1 MCSDLVQPASPETQ
15 AEAIVVD
22 QVSKSF
28 LMFSRPQD
36 RLWQALFPR
45 KQRGKTFNALRDV
58 SFTVKRGETVGII
71 GRNGSGKSTLLQM
84 ICGTLR
90 PTTGNIHVTGR
101 VAALLELGAGFNPE
115 FSGRDNVYL
124 NGAIMGLS
132 RAEIDAKLP
141 DILAFA
147 EIGEFIDQ
155 PVKTYSSGMYV
166 RLAFAIIAHVDAD
179 ILIIDEALA
188 VGDAL
193 FTQKCMR
200 FLRQFKQKGTILF
213 VSHDS
218 AAVTNLCD
226 RAVWLHQGDLRAVGD
241 AKDVCE
247 QYLAMLF
254 DDSNSKPAANDDRSP
269 QGATEYAL
277 PTEWEDQRRDLLVHS
292 HLRTDFEMFTFDPQQ
307 AGFGKGGA
315 KIIDVHFTNTAGQ
328 PLKWV
333 VGLEKVQLRVQVQV
347 LKDLNKPIIGF
358 YIKDRLGQ
366 ELFGDNT
373 YLSYA
378 DNPVPAKAGQHLRVQ
393 FDFIMPILP
402 PGDYT
407 IAVSIANGTQLE
419 HEQHHW
425 IHDAV
430 LFHSHTKSSIHGL
443 VGVPMQHIELAIDTE
458 HSSATAAE

>member
-1 MCSDLVQPASPETQ
+1 MCSKTKQD
-15 AEAIVVD
+15 AIVVD
-22 QVSKSF
+22 QVGKQF
-28 LMFSRPQD
+28 LMFQRPQD
-36 RLWQALFPR
+36 RLWQALFPA
-45 KQRGKTFNALRDV
+45 KKRGKTFDALRNV
-58 SFTVKRGETVGII
+58 SFTVQRGETVGII

-90 PTTGNIHVTGR
+90 PTTGQIAVNGR

-132 RAEIDAKLP
+132 RQEIDARL
-141 DILAFA
+141 DAILAFA

-200 FLRQFKQKGTILF
+200 FLRQFKENGTILF

-218 AAVTNLCD
+218 SAVTNLCD
-226 RAVWLHQGDLRAVGD
+226 RAVWLHQGQLRALGE
-241 AKDVCE
+241 AKEVCE

-254 DDSNSKPAANDDRSP
+254 DANNVTPSADLSTAP
-269 QGATEYAL
+269 QGATQYAL
-277 PTEWEDQRRDLLVHS
+277 PTEWQDQRKDLFVHS

-315 KIIDVHFTNTAGQ
+315 QIIDVHFTNTAAQ

-333 VGLEKVQLRVQVQV
+333 VGLEKVQLHIQVKV
-347 LKDLNKPIIGF
+347 LKDLDKPIVGF

-373 YLSYA
+373 YLTYHEQ
-378 DNPVPAKAGQHLRVQ
+378 PVSAQAGQQLKVQ

-407 IAVSIANGTQLE
+407 IAVAIANGTQLE

-430 LFHSHTKSSIHGL
+430 LFHSHTKSAIHGL
-443 VGVPMQHIELAIDTE
+443 VGVPMQHIELSIDSQ
-458 HSSATAAE
+458 HGKAL

>member
-1 MCSDLVQPASPETQ
+1 MCSNFVQPA
-15 AEAIVVD
+15 IVVND
-22 QVSKSF
+22 VSKQF
-28 LMFSRPQD
+28 LMFQRPQD
-36 RLWQALFPR
+36 RLWQALFP
-45 KQRGKTFNALRDV
+45 KKSRGKTFDALRNV
-58 SFTVKRGETVGII
+58 SFTVQRGETVGII

-90 PTTGNIHVTGR
+90 PSSGQITVTGR

-115 FSGRDNVYL
+115 FSGRENVYL

-132 RAEIDAKLP
+132 RQEIDDRLDA
-141 DILAFA
+141 ILAFA

-166 RLAFAIIAHVDAD
+166 RLAFAIIAHVNAD

-200 FLRQFKQKGTILF
+200 FLREFKKTGTILF

-218 AAVTNLCD
+218 SAVMNLCD
-226 RAVWLHQGDLRAVGD
+226 RAVWLHQGQMRAIGD
-241 AKDVCE
+241 AKSVCE

-254 DDSNSKPAANDDRSP
+254 DDNNVTPSVDPDSP
-269 QGATEYAL
+269 QGKTEYAR
-277 PTEWEDQRRDLLVHS
+277 PTEWVDQRKDLFVHS
-292 HLRTDFEMFTFDPQQ
+292 HLRTDFEMFRFDPQQ

-315 KIIDVHFTNTAGQ
+315 QIIDVHFTNTAAQ
-328 PLKWV
+328 PLNWV
-333 VGLEKVQLRVQVQV
+333 VGLEKVQLHIQVKALQ
-347 LKDLNKPIIGF
+347 DLDKPIIGF

-373 YLSYA
+373 YMSYA
-378 DNPVPAKAGQHLRVQ
+378 DNPVAVQAGQHLKVQ

-402 PGDYT
+402 PGNYT
-407 IAVSIANGTQLE
+407 IAVAIANGTQLE

-430 LFHSHTKSSIHGL
+430 LFHSHTTSSIHGL
-443 VGVPMQHIELAIDTE
+443 VGVPMQNIQLSIDPS
-458 HSSATAAE
+458 HGKAL

>member
-1 MCSDLVQPASPETQ
+1 MCSNSVSQPD
-15 AEAIVVD
+15 AIVVD
-22 QVSKSF
+22 GVGKQF
-28 LMFSRPQD
+28 LMFQRPQD

-45 KQRGKTFNALRDV
+45 KPRGKTFDALRDV

-132 RAEIDAKLP
+132 RQDIDARM
-141 DILAFA
+141 DAILAFS

-200 FLRQFKQKGTILF
+200 FLREFKKTGTILF

-218 AAVTNLCD
+218 SAVINLCD
-226 RAVWLHQGDLRAVGD
+226 RAVWLHQGEMRAVGA

-247 QYLAMLF
+247 HYLAMLF
-254 DDSNSKPAANDDRSP
+254 DANNVTPGAEQDPDSP
-269 QGATEYAL
+269 QGQTEYAR
-277 PTEWEDQRRDLLVHS
+277 PTEWVDPRKELLIHS
-292 HLRTDFEMFTFDPQQ
+292 HLRTDFEMFVFDPQQ

-315 KIIDVHFTNTAGQ
+315 QIIDVHFTNTAGQ
-328 PLKWV
+328 PLHWV
-333 VGLEKVQLRVQVQV
+333 IGLEKVQLKIQVKV
-347 LKDLNKPIIGF
+347 IKDLDSPIIGF

-373 YLSYA
+373 YMSYA
-378 DNPVPAKAGQHLRVQ
+378 EQPVSAKAGQHLQVQ

-407 IAVSIANGTQLE
+407 VAVAIANGTQLE

-430 LFHSHTKSSIHGL
+430 LFHSHTKSAIHGL
-443 VGVPMQHIELAIDTE
+443 VGVPMQHIQLSIDPK
-458 HSSATAAE
+458 HGQAL

>member
-1 MCSDLVQPASPETQ
+1 MCSKTKQD
-15 AEAIVVD
+15 AIVVD
-22 QVSKSF
+22 QVGKQF
-28 LMFSRPQD
+28 LMFQRPQD
-36 RLWQALFPR
+36 RLWQALFPS
-45 KQRGKTFNALRDV
+45 KKRGKTFDALRDV
-58 SFTVKRGETVGII
+58 SFTVQRGETVGII

-90 PTTGNIHVTGR
+90 PTTGQIAVNGR

-132 RAEIDAKLP
+132 RQDIDARL
-141 DILAFA
+141 DAILAFA

-200 FLRQFKQKGTILF
+200 FLRQFKENGTILF

-218 AAVTNLCD
+218 SAVTNLCD
-226 RAVWLHQGDLRAVGD
+226 RAVWLHQGQLRALGE
-241 AKDVCE
+241 AKEVCE

-254 DDSNSKPAANDDRSP
+254 DANNVTPSADLSTAP
-269 QGATEYAL
+269 QGATQYAL
-277 PTEWEDQRRDLLVHS
+277 PTEWQDQRKDLFVHS

-315 KIIDVHFTNTAGQ
+315 QIIDVHFTNTAAQ

-333 VGLEKVQLRVQVQV
+333 VGLEKVQLHIQVKV
-347 LKDLNKPIIGF
+347 LKDLDKPIVGF

-373 YLSYA
+373 YLTYHEQ
-378 DNPVPAKAGQHLRVQ
+378 PVSAQAGQQLKVQ

-407 IAVSIANGTQLE
+407 IAVAIANGTQLE

-430 LFHSHTKSSIHGL
+430 LFHSHTKSAIHGL
-443 VGVPMQHIELAIDTE
+443 VGVPMQHIELSIDSQ
-458 HSSATAAE
+458 HGKAL

>member
-1 MCSDLVQPASPETQ
+1 MCSKTKQD
-15 AEAIVVD
+15 AIVVD
-22 QVSKSF
+22 QVGKQF
-28 LMFSRPQD
+28 LMFQRPQD
-36 RLWQALFPR
+36 RLWQALFPA
-45 KQRGKTFNALRDV
+45 KKRGKTFDALRDV
-58 SFTVKRGETVGII
+58 SFTVQRGETVGII

-90 PTTGNIHVTGR
+90 PTTGQIAVNGR

-132 RAEIDAKLP
+132 RQDIDARL
-141 DILAFA
+141 DAILAFA

-200 FLRQFKQKGTILF
+200 FLRQFKENGTILF

-218 AAVTNLCD
+218 SAVTNLCD
-226 RAVWLHQGDLRAVGD
+226 RAVWLHQGQLRALGE
-241 AKDVCE
+241 AKEVCE

-254 DDSNSKPAANDDRSP
+254 DANNVTPSADLPTAP
-269 QGATEYAL
+269 QGATQYAL
-277 PTEWEDQRRDLLVHS
+277 PTEWQDQRKDLFVHS

-315 KIIDVHFTNTAGQ
+315 QIIDVHFTNTAAQ

-333 VGLEKVQLRVQVQV
+333 VGLEKVQLHIQVKV
-347 LKDLNKPIIGF
+347 LKDLDKPIVGF

-373 YLSYA
+373 YLTYHEQ
-378 DNPVPAKAGQHLRVQ
+378 PVSAQAGQQLKVQ

-407 IAVSIANGTQLE
+407 IAVAIANGTQLE

-430 LFHSHTKSSIHGL
+430 LFHSHTKSAIHGL
-443 VGVPMQHIELAIDTE
+443 VGVPMQHIELSIDSQ
-458 HSSATAAE
+458 HGKAL

>member
-1 MCSDLVQPASPETQ
+1 MCSKTKQD
-15 AEAIVVD
+15 AIVVD
-22 QVSKSF
+22 QVGKQF
-28 LMFSRPQD
+28 LMFQRPQD

-45 KQRGKTFNALRDV
+45 KKRGKTFDALRDV
-58 SFTVKRGETVGII
+58 SFTVQRGETVGII

-90 PTTGNIHVTGR
+90 PTTGQIAVNGR

-132 RAEIDAKLP
+132 RQDIDARL
-141 DILAFA
+141 DAILAFA

-200 FLRQFKQKGTILF
+200 FLRQFKENGTILF

-218 AAVTNLCD
+218 SAVTNLCD
-226 RAVWLHQGDLRAVGD
+226 RAVWLHQGQLRALGE
-241 AKDVCE
+241 AKEVCE

-254 DDSNSKPAANDDRSP
+254 DANNVTPSTDLSTAP
-269 QGATEYAL
+269 QGATQYAL
-277 PTEWEDQRRDLLVHS
+277 PTEWQDQRKDLFVHS
-292 HLRTDFEMFTFDPQQ
+292 HLRTDFEMFRFDPQQ

-315 KIIDVHFTNTAGQ
+315 QIIDVHFTNTAAQ
-328 PLKWV
+328 PLNWV
-333 VGLEKVQLRVQVQV
+333 VGLEKVQLHIQVKV
-347 LKDLNKPIIGF
+347 LKDLDKPIVGF

-373 YLSYA
+373 YLTYHEQ
-378 DNPVPAKAGQHLRVQ
+378 PVSAQAGQQLKVQ

-407 IAVSIANGTQLE
+407 IAVAIANGTQLE

-430 LFHSHTKSSIHGL
+430 LFHSHTKSAIHGL
-443 VGVPMQHIELAIDTE
+443 VGVPMQHIELSIDSQ
-458 HSSATAAE
+458 HGKAL

>member
-1 MCSDLVQPASPETQ
+1 MSFNTD
-15 AEAIVVD
+15 AIVVD
-22 QVSKSF
+22 HVSKQF
-28 LMFSRPQD
+28 LMYKRPQD
-36 RLWQALFPR
+36 RLWQALFP
-45 KQRGKTFNALRDV
+45 KKKYANTFNALDDV

-84 ICGTLR
+84 VCGTLQPSR
-90 PTTGNIHVTGR
+90 GSIAVNGR

-115 FSGRDNVYL
+115 FSGRENVYL

-132 RAEIDAKLP
+132 RTAVEARMAE
-141 DILAFA
+141 ILAFA
-147 EIGEFIDQ
+147 EIGDFIDQ

-200 FLRQFKQKGTILF
+200 FLRKFKENGTILF

-218 AAVTNLCD
+218 SAVMNLCD
-226 RAVWLHQGDLRAVGD
+226 RAVWLHEGEMRAVGD

-247 QYLAMLF
+247 EYLAMLF
-254 DDSNSKPAANDDRSP
+254 GDANRSGSSSGSL
-269 QGATEYAL
+269 QADTAYAR
-277 PTEWEDQRRDLLVHS
+277 PTEWVDQRQALLQHPS
-292 HLRTDFEMFTFDPQQ
+292 LRADYEMFTFDPQQ

-315 KIIDVHFTNTAGQ
+315 EIIDVHLTNTADQ
-328 PLKWV
+328 ALKWA
-333 VGLEKVQLRVQVQV
+333 VGLEKVRLRVQVQV
-347 LKDLNKPIIGF
+347 LKDLDRPIVGF

-378 DNPVPAKAGQHLRVQ
+378 DAPVAARAGQQLRVQ

-407 IAVSIANGTQLE
+407 ISVAIANGTQLE

-425 IHDAV
+425 MHDAV
-430 LFHSHTKSSIHGL
+430 LFHSHTNSAIHGL
-443 VGVPMQHIELAIDTE
+443 VGVPMQHISLEQV
-458 HSSATAAE
+458 